1 MCIIRVPKILHTKG
15 QTKIS
20 YRVCAPSREN
30 ACIREQ
36 SGEARARASSHRRQ
50 NPILSVAPAPFVS
63 GHREDPPEKLWVGPD
78 TANFAQGPAKESEVT
93 VMTGDSILLFYDYD
107 RGEFAWDP

>member
-1 MCIIRVPKILHTKG
+1 MHQRAKWRGKSKSKLT
-15 QTKIS
+15 Q
-20 YRVCAPSREN
+20 
-30 ACIREQ
+30 
-36 SGEARARASSHRRQ
+36 EAEPHPLRGSSSLCQRTQRR
-50 NPILSVAPAPFVS
+50 
-63 GHREDPPEKLWVGPD
+63 PPEKLWVGPD